1 MKKTLLSIT
10 VVVLLFAGCNDKDDT
25 TPKAEKWYIS
35 KSIEKRGTENAD
47 DTTIVTY
54 HADNTVKEFYSGSGM
69 DYQASG
75 PVYEGGKIV
84 RIQEKRSEQGTP
96 GTRASFIYTGD
107 QLTRIN
113 NFGYDGDRNEWY
125 EESYD
130 SLVYKTGKLSEFYE
144 FEKTGY
150 TLFFKLSWEGS
161 NVKTVE
167 RYSKAPEDADYILHS
182 IATNTYDNKAGAHLL
197 LNNNYIWLV
206 NMTNFENLSANNLV
220 KQEVH
225 YQPSGILNDR
235 TTITLTYNSD
245 GLPETIDTKWEYLQ
259 VDPSHIENSQT
270 KFIYTKR

>member
-35 KSIEKRGTENAD
+35 KSIEKRGSGNAD
-47 DTTIVTY
+47 DTTVVTY
-54 HADNTVKEFYSGSGM
+54 NADNTVKEFSSGSGI

-75 PVYEGGKIV
+75 PVYEGGKII

-96 GTRASFIYTGD
+96 GTRASFVYTGD

-113 NFGYDGDRNEWY
+113 NFGFDGDRNEWY
-125 EESYD
+125 DQSYD
-130 SLVYKTGKLSEFYE
+130 SLVYKNGKLSEFYE
-144 FEKTGY
+144 LEKTGY
-150 TLFFKLSWEGS
+150 ALFFRLTWEGS

-167 RYSKAPEDADYILHS
+167 RYSKAPEDADYTLHN
-182 IATNTYDNKAGAHLL
+182 IATNTYDNKPALHLL

-206 NMTNFENLSANNLV
+206 NVMNFENLSANNLV

-225 YQPSGILNDR
+225 YQPSGVLNDR
-235 TTITLTYNSD
+235 TTITLTYND
-245 GLPETIDTKWEYLQ
+245 AGLPEGIDTKWEYLQ
-259 VDPSHIENSQT
+259 TEPSHVENSQT
-270 KFIYTKR
+270 LFIYTKR